1 MNRDKRR
8 TREELRQAIL
18 HVERRRPKRIR
29 PENCR
34 MTISA
39 VAREAGM
46 SAASIHNMYPDLAE
60 TIRTKAQPR
69 GRSRLNTEDLERAKL
84 LNQLRNARERLKIA
98 EQDLVRI
105 ASENA
110 RLVPIYRRRRFEG
123 EIVELSVRWY
133 ISYRLSHRDLL
144 AMMAERGLIVLHTKI
159 MRWVMRYVPEFEKR
173 WNRWARDVNSSY
185 RVDEIYISVRCL
197 QLGAAPRDHVT
208 GRCHGPDV
216 RRHRNCRSP
225 FAADSSAKGRRSRAQ
240 PIAAGFPHCGSRFQ
254 SHRFPS

>member
-46 SAASIHNMYPDLAE
+46 SAASIHNMNPDLAE

-110 RLVPIYRRRRFEG
+110 RLVTENY
-123 EIVELSVRWY
+123 LLKA
-133 ISYRLSHRDLL
+133 RLSSRNILPL
-144 AMMAERGLIVLHTKI
+144 RAAAQGARST
-159 MRWVMRYVPEFEKR
+159 VP
-173 WNRWARDVNSSY
+173 
-185 RVDEIYISVRCL
+185 
-197 QLGAAPRDHVT
+197 
-208 GRCHGPDV
+208 
-216 RRHRNCRSP
+216 
-225 FAADSSAKGRRSRAQ
+225 
-240 PIAAGFPHCGSRFQ
+240 
-254 SHRFPS
+254 